1 MSSLLPRTLVVYL
14 LIVNVATLLAFGA
27 DKLRAIQRRRRIR
40 ENTLL
45 ALSLAGG
52 SLGGIIGMHVF
63 RHKTRKAQFSMG
75 LPLMLL
81 LQAAIISLLTNF

>member
-63 RHKTRKAQFSMG
+63 RHKTRKARFSMG
-75 LPLMLL
+75 LLLMLL
-81 LQAAIISLLTNF
+81 LQAAIISLLINF